1 MSNFLETFLAS
12 LAGIAAFYLAE
23 SLYYEAKA
31 RIRGR
36 QYVNFFEDLEDE
48 AWDK

>member
-12 LAGIAAFYLAE
+12 LAGIAAFYLVE